1 VYLPARKYIE
11 MAIVFFYIVKKQIT
25 MPFACNVMLIKQY
38 DECAKKQLFSLVNI
52 LIQNNGVNK
61 TQTIRSY

>member
-1 VYLPARKYIE
+1 MYLPARKYIE

-38 DECAKKQLFSLVNI
+38 DECAKKTVVFLSKYFNTKQWSK
-52 LIQNNGVNK
+52 QNTNN
-61 TQTIRSY
+61 T